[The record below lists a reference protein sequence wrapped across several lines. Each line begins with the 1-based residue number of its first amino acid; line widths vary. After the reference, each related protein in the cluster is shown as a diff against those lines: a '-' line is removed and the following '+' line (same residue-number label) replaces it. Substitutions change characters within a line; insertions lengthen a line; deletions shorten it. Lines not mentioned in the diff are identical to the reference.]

1 MVEVR
6 LVGDDG
12 ADANPGELWVR
23 GEGVMTGYRG
33 APEETRAKL
42 KDGWCRTGDVM
53 GRDDEGWFH
62 FVGRT
67 DDMFV
72 CGGENVFPGAVEQ
85 LLERHPSIR
94 QAAVVP
100 VPDEVRGASPVA
112 FVVRAPDV
120 GLTEDDVKRWA
131 LEQGPAFQ
139 HPRVVW
145 FVDTLPLSGTQ
156 KIDRHAL
163 EADARRRFAG
173 R

>member
-1 MVEVR
+1 MSAV
-6 LVGDDG
+6 
-12 ADANPGELWVR
+12 
-23 GEGVMTGYRG
+23 
-33 APEETRAKL
+33 
-42 KDGWCRTGDVM
+42 
-53 GRDDEGWFH
+53 
-62 FVGRT
+62 T
-67 DDMFV
+67 DQ
-72 CGGENVFPGAVEQ
+72 Q